1 MSGYSLRHAD
11 IHCKSYTLAWST
23 LVSIAGRLPPIDS
36 SLFTW
41 EMFSIRL
48 SAATENGKKIKMYR

>member
-1 MSGYSLRHAD
+1 MSGYSLRRAD

-36 SLFTW
+36 SVYMGNVFY
-41 EMFSIRL
+41 
-48 SAATENGKKIKMYR
+48 SAERSDREWKEN